1 MGWLLRLGMRRIIG
15 GLLRKGRRV
24 DALVE
29 TEQYGGLDGYV
40 AIREQYEMLGSRY
53 GYTTSCHF

>member
-1 MGWLLRLGMRRIIG
+1 MRRIIG